1 MKKMRPLTSRRTQD
15 IEKTLLRRIN
25 DLADPSCIN
34 LGLGEPSF
42 PTPKAL
48 RDVLKEKVDDWFLG
62 YSPNAGLRE
71 LQEIIAEKCGLGVT
85 ADQVCITVGSEE
97 ALFVALLVVVDP
109 GDEVLVPDPGFPTYE
124 SVTKIMGGKPKK
136 YLLHPDN
143 NFSLRAEEIES
154 LISEKTKAIIL
165 NSPNNPSG
173 AVYPRLELEKLAR
186 ILTEKNIAAIS
197 DEVYQDIYFDER
209 PDSIANH
216 MSTCVVLN
224 SLSKS
229 YSMTGWRI
237 GWCIF
242 PPELSKPFIGV
253 HQMAVM
259 CAPVLSQR
267 VALFALHGTADR
279 EKAENIEELRRR
291 RDLAMSSIEK
301 YTNLKYI
308 KPSGTFY
315 LLVDVSNKA
324 AQYGTS
330 LEISLILLKKEKV
343 VTIPGTAF
351 GKGGEGFLR
360 ISFAASPENIEEGIR
375 RIGRYFESES

>member
-1 MKKMRPLTSRRTQD
+1 MRSLIGQRALN

-25 DLADPSCIN
+25 DLADSSCIN

-48 RDVLKEKVDDWFLG
+48 RDILKENVDDWHLG

-71 LQEIIAEKCGLGVT
+71 LREIIAEKSTLQVT

-97 ALFVALLVVVDP
+97 ALFVALLVIVDP
-109 GDEVLVPDPGFPTYE
+109 EDEVLVPDPGFPTYE
-124 SVTKIMGGKPKK
+124 SVTKIAGGTPKK

-143 NFSLRAEEIES
+143 NFSLRAEDIEA
-154 LISEKTKAIIL
+154 LISERTKAIIL

-173 AVYPRLELEKLAR
+173 AVYSRSELEKLAR
-186 ILTEKNIAAIS
+186 MLNEKNIIAIS
-197 DEVYQDIYFDER
+197 DEVYCDIYFDER

-229 YSMTGWRI
+229 YSMTGWRL
-237 GWCIF
+237 GWCTF
-242 PPELSKPFIGV
+242 PPEFGKPFTGI
-253 HQMAVM
+253 HQMAVI

-267 VALFALHGTADR
+267 VALFALRGAADK
-279 EKAENIEELRRR
+279 EKKQNIGEFRRR
-291 RDLAMSSIEK
+291 RDLAMSCVEK
-301 YTNLKYI
+301 YTDLKYI

-315 LLVDVSNKA
+315 LLLDVSDKA

-330 LEISLILLKKEKV
+330 LEISLSLLKKEKV
-343 VTIPGTAF
+343 VTIPGEAF

-360 ISFAASPENIEEGIR
+360 ISFAASPENIEEGIH
-375 RIGRYFESES
+375 RIGRYFKSKP

>member
-1 MKKMRPLTSRRTQD
+1 MRSLTSGRALG

-25 DLADPSCIN
+25 DLADSSCIN

-48 RDVLKEKVDDWFLG
+48 RGILKENVDDWHLG

-71 LQEIIAEKCGLGVT
+71 LQEIIAEKSGLRVT
-85 ADQVCITVGSEE
+85 ADQVCVTVGSEE
-97 ALFVALLVVVDP
+97 ALFVALLVIVNP
-109 GDEVLVPDPGFPTYE
+109 EDEVLIPDPGFPTYE
-124 SVTKIMGGKPKK
+124 SVTKIAGGTPKK
-136 YLLHPDN
+136 YPLHPDN
-143 NFSLRAEEIES
+143 NFSLRAEDIED
-154 LISEKTKAIIL
+154 LLTDKTKAIIL

-173 AVYPRLELEKLAR
+173 AVYSRLELEKLAR
-186 ILTEKNIAAIS
+186 ILIEKNIIAIS
-197 DEVYQDIYFDER
+197 DEAYCDIYFDER

-216 MSTCVVLN
+216 MPTCVVLN

-229 YSMTGWRI
+229 YSMTGWRL

-242 PPELSKPFIGV
+242 PAELSKPFIGV

-267 VALFALHGTADR
+267 VALFALRGAADQ
-279 EKAENIEELRRR
+279 EKSENIEDLRRR
-291 RDLAMSSIEK
+291 RDLAISCVEK
-301 YTNLKYI
+301 YTSLKYI

-315 LLVDVSNKA
+315 LLLDVSDKA
-324 AQYGTS
+324 AQHGTS
-330 LEISLILLKKEKV
+330 LEISLSLLKKEKM

-375 RIGRYFESES
+375 RIGRHFKSKP

>member
-1 MKKMRPLTSRRTQD
+1 MKSLTSVRTLD

-25 DLADPSCIN
+25 DLADSSCIN

-48 RDVLKEKVDDWFLG
+48 RDILKENVDQWHLG

-71 LQEIIAEKCGLGVT
+71 LQEIIAEKSGLQVT

-97 ALFVALLVVVDP
+97 ALFVALLVIVDP
-109 GDEVLVPDPGFPTYE
+109 EDEVLVPDPGFPTYE
-124 SVTKIMGGKPKK
+124 SVTKIAGGTPKK

-143 NFSLRAEEIES
+143 NFSLKAEDIEA
-154 LISEKTKAIIL
+154 LISERTKAIIL

-173 AVYPRLELEKLAR
+173 AVYSRLELEKLAR
-186 ILTEKNIAAIS
+186 ILTEKNIIAIS
-197 DEVYQDIYFDER
+197 DEVYCDIYFDEQ
-209 PDSIANH
+209 PDSIANY

-229 YSMTGWRI
+229 YSMTGWRL

-267 VALFALHGTADR
+267 LALFALRGIADR
-279 EKAENIEELRRR
+279 EKAQNIEELRRR
-291 RDLAMSSIEK
+291 RDLAMSCVEK
-301 YTNLKYI
+301 YTSLKYI

-315 LLVDVSNKA
+315 LLANVSDKG
-324 AQYGTS
+324 AQYGNS
-330 LEISLILLKKEKV
+330 LEISLSLLKKEKV

-351 GKGGEGFLR
+351 GHGGEGFLR
-360 ISFAASPENIEEGIR
+360 ISFAASSENIEEGIR
-375 RIGRYFESES
+375 RIGQYFKSKP

>member
-1 MKKMRPLTSRRTQD
+1 MRSLTSGRALG

-25 DLADPSCIN
+25 DLANSSCIN

-48 RDVLKEKVDDWFLG
+48 LDVLKENVDNWHLG

-71 LQEIIAEKCGLGVT
+71 LREIIAEKSGLQVT

-97 ALFVALLVVVDP
+97 ALFVALLVIVDP
-109 GDEVLVPDPGFPTYE
+109 EDEVLVPDPGFPTYE
-124 SVTKIMGGKPKK
+124 SVTKIAGGTPKK
-136 YLLHPDN
+136 YPLRPDN
-143 NFSLRAEEIES
+143 NFSLRAEDIED
-154 LISEKTKAIIL
+154 LLTDKTKAIIL

-173 AVYPRLELEKLAR
+173 AVYSRLEMEKLAR
-186 ILTEKNIAAIS
+186 MLAENNITAIS
-197 DEVYQDIYFDER
+197 DEVYCDIYFDEQ

-216 MSTCVVLN
+216 MSACVVLN

-229 YSMTGWRI
+229 YSMTGWRL

-242 PPELSKPFIGV
+242 PPEFGKPFIGV

-267 VALFALHGTADR
+267 VALFALRGAADK
-279 EKAENIEELRRR
+279 EKKQNIEEFRRR
-291 RDLAMSSIEK
+291 KDLAMSCVEK

-315 LLVDVSNKA
+315 LLLDVSDKA
-324 AQYGTS
+324 TQYGTS
-330 LEISLILLKKEKV
+330 LEISLSLIKKEKV

-351 GKGGEGFLR
+351 GQGGEGFLR

-375 RIGRYFESES
+375 RIGRHFESKP

>member
-1 MKKMRPLTSRRTQD
+1 MRSLIGGRALN

-25 DLADPSCIN
+25 DLGDSSCIN

-48 RDVLKEKVDDWFLG
+48 RDILKENVDDWHLG

-71 LQEIIAEKCGLGVT
+71 LREIIAEKSGLRVT

-97 ALFVALLVVVDP
+97 ALFVALLVIVDP
-109 GDEVLVPDPGFPTYE
+109 EDEVLVPDPGFPTYE
-124 SVTKIMGGKPKK
+124 SVTKIAGGTPKK

-143 NFSLRAEEIES
+143 NFSLRAEDIEA
-154 LISEKTKAIIL
+154 LISERTKAIIL

-173 AVYPRLELEKLAR
+173 AVYSRSELEKLAR
-186 ILTEKNIAAIS
+186 MLTEKNITAIS
-197 DEVYQDIYFDER
+197 DEVYCDIYFDER

-229 YSMTGWRI
+229 YSMTGWRL

-242 PPELSKPFIGV
+242 PPEFGKPFIGI
-253 HQMAVM
+253 HQMAVI
-259 CAPVLSQR
+259 CASVLSQR
-267 VALFALHGTADR
+267 IALFTLRGAADR
-279 EKAENIEELRRR
+279 EKAKNIEEFRRR
-291 RDLAMSSIEK
+291 RDLAMSCVEK

-315 LLVDVSNKA
+315 LLLDVSDKA
-324 AQYGTS
+324 AHYGTS
-330 LEISLILLKKEKV
+330 LEISLSLLKKEKV

-375 RIGRYFESES
+375 RIGRHFESKP

>member
-1 MKKMRPLTSRRTQD
+1 MRSLTSGRALG

-25 DLADPSCIN
+25 DLANSSCIN

-48 RDVLKEKVDDWFLG
+48 LDVLKENVDNWHLG

-71 LQEIIAEKCGLGVT
+71 LREIIAEKSGLQVT
-85 ADQVCITVGSEE
+85 ADQVCITIGSEE
-97 ALFVALLVVVDP
+97 ALFVALLVIVDP
-109 GDEVLVPDPGFPTYE
+109 EDEVLVPDPGFPTYE
-124 SVTKIMGGKPKK
+124 SVTKIAGGTPKK
-136 YLLHPDN
+136 YPLRPDN
-143 NFSLRAEEIES
+143 NFSLRAEDIED
-154 LISEKTKAIIL
+154 LLTDKTKAIIL

-173 AVYPRLELEKLAR
+173 AVYSRLEMEKLAR
-186 ILTEKNIAAIS
+186 MLAENNITAIS
-197 DEVYQDIYFDER
+197 DEVYCDIYFDEQ

-216 MSTCVVLN
+216 MSACVVLN

-229 YSMTGWRI
+229 YSMTGWRL

-242 PPELSKPFIGV
+242 PPEFGKPFIGV

-267 VALFALHGTADR
+267 VALFALRGAADK
-279 EKAENIEELRRR
+279 EKKQNIEEFRRR
-291 RDLAMSSIEK
+291 KDLAMSCVEK

-315 LLVDVSNKA
+315 LLLDVSDKA
-324 AQYGTS
+324 TQYGTS
-330 LEISLILLKKEKV
+330 LEISLSLIKKEKV

-351 GKGGEGFLR
+351 GQGGEGFLR

-375 RIGRYFESES
+375 RIGRHFESKP